1 MNHSIDVKEKIGSD
15 KIIKI
20 APFKKEVRVTK
31 AHKHHNYFEI
41 IYLSKGGGFH
51 SIDSNKYD
59 IVPPTIFFVRKEQ
72 IHYWE
77 LDSEP
82 EGFVVIIKKKFVE
95 VSLDK
100 EIKTLLYKLS
110 KTEMLHLT
118 EPDTITILLQ
128 LLAQESLLENATSNL
143 IVEGLLKALLAKLL
157 VEESSFMRNNGAEAD
172 LYHSFRELLSQEGR
186 LQNSV
191 AYYAAELNTSPQNL
205 NAICRRAANVSA
217 ADVLSEF
224 MISEAKRLL
233 IYTDKTISEIGFLLS
248 FNDSSHFIKY
258 FKRFTGKTP
267 KIFRTEP

>member
-1 MNHSIDVKEKIGSD
+1 MNHSIDVKEKISSD

-41 IYLSKGGGFH
+41 IYLSKGSGFH
-51 SIDSNKYD
+51 SIDSNRYD
-59 IVPPTIFFVRKEQ
+59 IVPPMIFFVRKEQ

-77 LDSEP
+77 LNCEP
-82 EGFVVIIKKKFVE
+82 EGYVVIIKKKFVE

-100 EIKTLLYKLS
+100 QIKTLLYKLS

-118 EPDTITILLQ
+118 EPDTITSLLQ
-128 LLAQESLLENATSNL
+128 LLAKESLLENSTSKL
-143 IVEGLLKALLAKLL
+143 VVEALLKALLAKLL
-157 VEESSFMRNNGAEAD
+157 AEETSFIKNNGVEAD
-172 LYHSFRELLSQEGR
+172 LYHSFRDLLSQEDK
-186 LQNSV
+186 LKNSV
-191 AYYAAELNTSPQNL
+191 SYYAAELNTSPQNL
-205 NAICRRAANVSA
+205 NSVCRRAVNLSA

-258 FKRFTGKTP
+258 FKRFTGRTP
-267 KIFRTEP
+267 KIFRMEL